1 MSENLTLDTKIMF
14 LRALEPKMELFIHLW
29 AAILKIQDGGQSE
42 NFFIIT
48 ITFLTPENMVID
60 TEIISLSGLKLIVGS
75 KIDYMAAILENRR
88 FDAFPHLGFSGTFSM
103 SYIR

>member
-1 MSENLTLDTKIMF
+1 MSENLILDTKIMF

-29 AAILKIQDGGQSE
+29 ATILKIQDGGRSE
-42 NFFIIT
+42 ELFIIT
-48 ITFLTPENMVID
+48 IGFLTPENMVID
-60 TEIISLSGLKLIVGS
+60 TKIMSLSGLKLILEG

-103 SYIR
+103 SYIW